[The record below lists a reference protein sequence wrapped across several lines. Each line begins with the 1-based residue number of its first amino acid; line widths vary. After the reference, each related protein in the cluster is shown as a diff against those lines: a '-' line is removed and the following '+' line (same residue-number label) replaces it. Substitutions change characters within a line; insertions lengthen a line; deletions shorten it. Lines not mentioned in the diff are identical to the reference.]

1 MRTTMN
7 IDDEAL
13 NLARELAEQSRI
25 SLGDAASFL
34 IKRGLAVSLPHRER
48 NGFALFNVDS
58 GTPPFG
64 PADIERA
71 VQQEDEDL
79 SRFFNGRTDGASA

>member
-13 NLARELAEQSRI
+13 RLARELAEQRRI
-25 SLGDAASFL
+25 SIGDAASFL
-34 IKRGLAVSLPHRER
+34 IKRGLAVALPHRER
-48 NGFALFNVDS
+48 NGFALFSVEP
-58 GTPPFG
+58 GTLPFG
-64 PADIERA
+64 PVEVERA

>member
-1 MRTTMN
+1 MRTTLN
-7 IDDEAL
+7 IDDESIH
-13 NLARELAEQSRI
+13 LARELAEQHRI
-25 SLGDAASFL
+25 SLSDAASFL

-48 NGFALFNVDS
+48 NGFVLFNVDA

-64 PADIERA
+64 PEDVDRA
-71 VQQEDEDL
+71 VQREDEDL